1 MKQKKELP
9 AILDVQFKQTS
20 KLTANEHYMQ
30 FTEKAERLRNSIENE
45 IGVLIKGGNENEE
58 NS

>member
-1 MKQKKELP
+1 
-9 AILDVQFKQTS
+9 
-20 KLTANEHYMQ
+20 MQ